1 MLKVSVKE
9 DSSGLALDVEGR
21 LAGPWVAELEQ
32 CWKRE
37 EARTG
42 GKPCSVRL
50 RAVSFIDD
58 AGKQLLSRMH
68 ESGAILEG
76 NGCMVRAIVAGITR
90 GSAYGAEEEC
100 ADRPAIA
107 RPNGEKQT
115 D

>member
-1 MLKVSVKE
+1 MLKISVKE
-9 DSSGLALDVEGR
+9 DSSSVALDVEGR
-21 LAGPWVAELEQ
+21 LAGPWVAELEE

-37 EARTG
+37 EARTA

-50 RAVSFIDD
+50 CAVSFIDD

-68 ESGAILEG
+68 ERGTILQG

-90 GSAYGAEEEC
+90 GSAYRAEEEC
-100 ADRPAIA
+100 ADRSAIA
-107 RPNGEKQT
+107 RPNGEKST